1 MDVLNVS
8 TTTSWWEVYVWISV
22 PIAAVLPIV
31 DTVWWVEV
39 RLNAMLVCFPII
51 LQMEVVFMELLCCVE
66 TELLDLLTGSALIV
80 VLLLDM

>member
-1 MDVLNVS
+1 M
-8 TTTSWWEVYVWISV
+8 
-22 PIAAVLPIV
+22 PIAVVLSIV
-31 DTVWWVEV
+31 GTVWWAEV
-39 RLNAMLVCFPII
+39 RFNAMLVCFHII